1 MKISGFTFVRNA
13 DLLYIPIKVAIESIL
28 PICDEFVVALAK
40 SDDITEEILN
50 SIQSD
55 KIRIIH
61 TEWKTDEYP
70 KNTEFAR
77 QTDIAKEHCT
87 GDWLFYIQGDEA
99 IHENDLDKIKTACTN
114 ELDNQKVEGFIFNY
128 LHFWGDYEHYHKSH
142 TWYPKEI
149 RIIRNKPEI
158 HSWKDAQSF
167 RKFSKFDYSA
177 HDYGKKEDSDKLHVK
192 AINAN
197 VFHYGFVRP
206 PEMMTKKR
214 KVASESYHGKNKH
227 KDPNLFDYGPL
238 NQIKTYKGTHPKVA
252 SEWIA
257 KHDWKEALQY
267 SGSRRKDRDILK
279 HEKPKYRFISWIEN
293 NLLGGKSIGGFQNY
307 IEVK

>member
-1 MKISGFTFVRNA
+1 MFTPNG
-13 DLLYIPIKVAIESIL
+13 
-28 PICDEFVVALAK
+28 
-40 SDDITEEILN
+40 
-50 SIQSD
+50 
-55 KIRIIH
+55 
-61 TEWKTDEYP
+61 KTDEYP

-99 IHENDLDKIKTACTN
+99 VHENDLEKIKTTCKK
-114 ELDNQKVEGFIFNY
+114 ELDNPKVEGFLFNY

-149 RIIRNKPEI
+149 RIIRNNPKV

-167 RKFSKFDYSA
+167 RKFESFDYSFS
-177 HDYGKKEDSDKLHVK
+177 DYSRKENTEKLRVK
-192 AINAN
+192 SLGVNMY
-197 VFHYGFVRP
+197 HYGYVRP

-214 KVASESYHGKNKH
+214 KSNSESYHGEDKR

-238 NQIKTYKGTHPKVA
+238 QKLTSFNGSHPKVMKQ
-252 SEWIA
+252 WIA
-257 KHDWKEALQY
+257 KHDWKAYLQY
-267 SGSRRKDRDILK
+267 SGSRRKDRKIHK
-279 HEKPKYRFISWIEN
+279 HEKLKYRIVSWLEN

-307 IEVK
+307 IEI

>member
-1 MKISGFTFVRNA
+1 MTISGFTFVRNA
-13 DLLYIPIKVAIESIL
+13 SLLYIPVKEAIESIL

-40 SDDITEEILN
+40 SDDDTEAIIN

-55 KIRIIH
+55 KIKIIH

-77 QTDIAKEHCT
+77 QTDIAKEACS
-87 GDWLFYIQGDEA
+87 GDWLFYIQGDELV
-99 IHENDLDKIKTACTN
+99 HENDLDNIKSACQS
-114 ELDNQKVEGFIFNY
+114 ELNNPKVEGFLFDY

-149 RIIRNKPEI
+149 RIIRNNPKI

-167 RKFSKFDYSA
+167 RKFELFNYSA
-177 HDYGKKEDSDKLHVK
+177 YDYGKKEDSEKLRVK
-192 AINAN
+192 SVGAHI
-197 VFHYGFVRP
+197 FHYGFVRP

-214 KVASESYHGKNKH
+214 KVASESYHGSNQH
-227 KDPNLFDYGPL
+227 NDPDLFDYGPL
-238 NQIKTYKGTHPKVA
+238 NKIKTYKGTHPKVA
-252 SEWIA
+252 QNWIA
-257 KHDWKEALQY
+257 KHDWKHQLQY

-279 HEKPKYRFISWIEN
+279 HEKLKYRIISWIEN
-293 NLLGGKSIGGFQNY
+293 NLFGGKSIGGFQNY
-307 IEVK
+307 IEQ